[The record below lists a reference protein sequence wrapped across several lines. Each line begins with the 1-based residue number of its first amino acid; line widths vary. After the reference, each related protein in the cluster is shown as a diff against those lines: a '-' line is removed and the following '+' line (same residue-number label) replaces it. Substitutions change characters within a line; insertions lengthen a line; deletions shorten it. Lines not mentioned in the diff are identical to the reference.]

1 MTLWRLVGREI
12 LHRKLNFALGVAS
25 VLVAVGCLVGELTL
39 LRAHDLRTQQRM
51 AKLADEM
58 RKEMKKLG
66 FNIRILPKDQNL
78 ADLYATDYASKYMP
92 ESYARTLANSRTM
105 TVRHLLPSLREKVE
119 WTERNDRIVILIGV
133 RGEVPLLHRSPKSP
147 ILYPVPPGTMVVG
160 YQLHKSLGL
169 TEGATAALLGREFT
183 IHKCHPQRGTKD
195 DITVWVNLEEAQDIL
210 GKKGLINEILA
221 LKCHCV
227 GVDVLAIRD
236 EIHRILPETQVV
248 EFATKAMARA
258 KARDAATATARETR
272 GAIESFASWLVPVV
286 TLGCIVWIGFL
297 AFSNVRERRHE
308 IGVLRA
314 VGIGSAR
321 VFFVFLVKAAL
332 FGLCGAGLGYLAG
345 MAVGSMWG
353 GAPTAGGYQAL
364 FDPTLLVAVL
374 ALAPLLACMAT
385 WIPAMMAAQQ
395 DPAVVLRDA

>member
-1 MTLWRLVGREI
+1 
-12 LHRKLNFALGVAS
+12 
-25 VLVAVGCLVGELTL
+25 
-39 LRAHDLRTQQRM
+39 
-51 AKLADEM
+51 
-58 RKEMKKLG
+58 MKKLG